1 MTGPSTKNYDLGVK
15 FTADETGM
23 QRAPLG
29 GTIKFAAFT
38 DAATF
43 GAAGSRVIPAGTPVK
58 RDADNTLIPAAGNE
72 AAGAAFLTATT
83 VVENPAI
90 LRGSSRT
97 TGLYVGGPVY
107 EARIVGAVA
116 GVLPAGLKTALGP
129 NFIYVKAQGTLVV
142 TQ

>member
-1 MTGPSTKNYDLGVK
+1 MTGPSKDYSLGVK

-23 QRAPLG
+23 QRIPLG

-38 DAATF
+38 DVAKF

-58 RDADNTLIPAAGNE
+58 RDADNTLIPADGTE
-72 AAGAAFLTATT
+72 AAGTAFLTATT

-90 LRGSSRT
+90 LRGSSLT
-97 TGLYVGGPVY
+97 TGLYAGGPVY

-116 GVLPAGLKTALGP
+116 GALPAGLKTALGP
-129 NFIYVKAQGTLVV
+129 NFIYAKTQGSLVV
-142 TQ
+142 GN